1 MLAGFAESSAWPTRR
16 PEKLPRVSPARELGK
31 RSSPALDGRASG
43 LPAGVEG
50 TGAEG
55 PEGPEGAVALLPG
68 AAGSPG
74 EAAAGPGVFDVVPP
88 EGAGLSRPVS

>member
-1 MLAGFAESSAWPTRR
+1 M
-16 PEKLPRVSPARELGK
+16 
-31 RSSPALDGRASG
+31 
-43 LPAGVEG
+43 PAGVEG

-74 EAAAGPGVFDVVPP
+74 EAAAGPGVFDVVPA
-88 EGAGLSRPVS
+88 EGAGLSGPVS